1 MDKQKKEMQN
11 IISSLKTKF
20 QDNVTV
26 ESIGNSIN
34 IQTSKENFYSLVKY
48 LADEKIAPYFS
59 FLTAVDYSDR
69 IDLIYYFYNIDQNM
83 SIKIKTFT
91 EKISP
96 KIQSIALI
104 YKGAD
109 YHEREVFDLFGVV
122 FENHPNLKRLLTP
135 DDFEG
140 YPMRKDFTN
149 DDLVVMK

>member
-1 MDKQKKEMQN
+1 MQN
-11 IISSLKTKF
+11 IIPSLKNKF
-20 QDNVTV
+20 HEAITV

-34 IQTSKENFYSLVKY
+34 IQTSKENIYALVEY
-48 LADEKIAPYFS
+48 LSDEKIAPYFS
-59 FLTAVDYSDR
+59 FLTAVDYTDR
-69 IDLIYYFYNIDQNM
+69 IDLIYYFYNIDRNM
-83 SIKIKTFT
+83 LIKIKTST

-104 YKGAD
+104 YRGAD

-122 FENHPNLKRLLTP
+122 FEDHPNLKRLLTP

-149 DDLVVMK
+149 DELIVMK